1 MPDRL
6 QTASLAVSLATIGF
20 QLAASGFL
28 SAAETALTA
37 ASRPR
42 IHQLAQEGD
51 RRAIVL
57 KALQDRRED
66 AIAAL
71 VFGNTLAVI
80 GASAIA
86 TTILIAV
93 FQDYGVA
100 ATTVGMT
107 LLVAIFAQVLPKTF
121 ALNRADAVALHLA
134 RSIRVVVAVLAPA
147 AIAVQAIV
155 RFLLMIFGAAGSA
168 TPANGATTDS
178 EELRGV
184 IELHAGPEPEV
195 KQERAMLK
203 GVLDLDEVT
212 LGQVMTHRR
221 KVVTV
226 DLGDPPRSIVE
237 QVIASG
243 HAQVPLTKDQPD
255 NVVGVLTAQALMR
268 EVMER
273 GRDLPGLDILSIAD
287 QPWFVPDTTTLL
299 DQLQAFRQREQRQA
313 LVVDEYGALMGVVSL
328 SDILEEIV
336 GDIGNPR
343 EDTDENLLPGVRAA
357 SDGSYVIEGS
367 VTLRDLNR
375 AFEWGLPDDAATTIA
390 GLVLREARLIPSV
403 GQVFAFHGF
412 RYEILRRQRN
422 QIMAIRVTPPRP
434 AQAA

>member
-6 QTASLAVSLATIGF
+6 ATAELAVSLATIGF
-20 QLAASGFL
+20 QLAASAFF

-42 IHQLAQEGD
+42 IHQLAQDGD
-51 RRAIVL
+51 PRAAVV

-71 VFGNTLAVI
+71 VLGNTLAVI

-86 TTILIAV
+86 TTILVAV

-100 ATTVGMT
+100 AATLGMT
-107 LLVAIFAQVLPKTF
+107 LLVAIFAQVLPKTY
-121 ALNRADAVALHLA
+121 AITHADAVALSLA
-134 RSIRVVVAVLAPA
+134 RSIRVAESVLAPA
-147 AIAVQAIV
+147 AVAVQAIV
-155 RFLLMIFGAAGSA
+155 RFLLMIAGAG
-168 TPANGATTDS
+168 PADGAPAAPSD

-195 KQERAMLK
+195 KQERAMLR
-203 GVLDLDEVT
+203 GVLDLDQVT
-212 LGQVMTHRR
+212 IGQVMTHRR
-221 KVVTV
+221 KVVTA
-226 DLGDPPRSIVE
+226 DIADPPRAIVE
-237 QVIASG
+237 QVLASG
-243 HAQVPLTKDQPD
+243 HAQVPLTRDQPD
-255 NVVGVLTAQALMR
+255 NVVGVLTAQTLMR

-273 GRDLPGLDILSIAD
+273 GRDLVGLDLLSIAEA
-287 QPWFVPDTTTLL
+287 PWFVPETTTLL

-328 SDILEEIV
+328 SDILSEIV
-336 GDIGNPR
+336 GDIANAG
-343 EDTDENLLPGVRAA
+343 EDKPDHLLPGVRAA
-357 SDGSYVIEGS
+357 SDGSYLVDGA

-412 RYEILRRQRN
+412 RFEILRRQRN
-422 QIMAIRVTPPRP
+422 QIMAIRVTPPKP

>member
-6 QTASLAVSLATIGF
+6 ATAELAVSLGTIAF
-20 QLAASGFL
+20 QLAASAFF

-42 IHQLAQEGD
+42 IHQLAQDGD
-51 RRAIVL
+51 PRAALV

-66 AIAAL
+66 TIAAL
-71 VFGNTLAVI
+71 VLGNTLAVI

-100 ATTVGMT
+100 ATTLGMT
-107 LLVAIFAQVLPKTF
+107 LLVAVCAQVLPKIY
-121 ALNRADAVALHLA
+121 AINPADAVALSLA
-134 RSIRVVVAVLAPA
+134 RSIRVAAAVLAPA
-147 AIAVQAIV
+147 AVAVQAVV
-155 RFLLMIFGAAGSA
+155 RFLLMIVGAAGA
-168 TPANGATTDS
+168 AAPPNGASDN

-195 KQERAMLK
+195 KQERAMLR

-212 LGQVMTHRR
+212 IGQVMTHRR
-221 KVVTV
+221 KVVTA
-226 DLGDPPRSIVE
+226 DIADPPRAIVE
-237 QVIASG
+237 QVLASG

-273 GRDLPGLDILSIAD
+273 GRDLAGLDLLAIAET
-287 QPWFVPDTTTLL
+287 PWFVPDTTTLL

-328 SDILEEIV
+328 SDILSEIV
-336 GDIGNPR
+336 GDIGNPG
-343 EDTDENLLPGVRAA
+343 EDKADHVLTGVRAA
-357 SDGSYVIEGS
+357 MDGSYLVDGS

-375 AFEWGLPDDAATTIA
+375 AFEWDLPDDAAITIA

-412 RYEILRRQRN
+412 RFEILRRQRN
-422 QIMAIRVTPPRP
+422 QIMAIRITPPKP
-434 AQAA
+434 AAAA

>member
-6 QTASLAVSLATIGF
+6 ATAELAVSLGTIVF
-20 QLAASGFL
+20 QLAASAFF

-42 IHQLAQEGD
+42 IHQLAQDGD
-51 RRAIVL
+51 LRAAVV

-66 AIAAL
+66 TIAAL
-71 VFGNTLAVI
+71 VLGNTLAVI
-80 GASAIA
+80 GATAIA

-107 LLVAIFAQVLPKTF
+107 LLVAIFAQVLPKTY
-121 ALNRADAVALHLA
+121 AINHADDVALGLA
-134 RSIRVVVAVLAPA
+134 RSVRVAVAVLAPA
-147 AIAVQAIV
+147 AVAVQAIV
-155 RFLLMIFGAAGSA
+155 RFLLTVVGAGAAD
-168 TPANGATTDS
+168 GAQNAPTD

-184 IELHAGPEPEV
+184 IALHAGPEPEV
-195 KQERAMLK
+195 KQERAMLR
-203 GVLDLDEVT
+203 GVLDLDQVT
-212 LGQVMTHRR
+212 IGQVMTHRR
-221 KVVTV
+221 KVVTA
-226 DLGDPPRSIVE
+226 DIADPPRAIVE
-237 QVIASG
+237 QVLASG

-273 GRDLPGLDILSIAD
+273 GRELAGIDLLAIAET
-287 QPWFVPDTTTLL
+287 PWFVPDTTTLL

-328 SDILEEIV
+328 SDILSEIV
-336 GDIGNPR
+336 GDIANAG
-343 EDTDENLLPGVRAA
+343 EDKADHLLPGVRQAT
-357 SDGSYVIEGS
+357 DGSYLVDGS

-412 RYEILRRQRN
+412 RFEILRRQRN
-422 QIMAIRVTPPRP
+422 QIMAIRVTPPKP